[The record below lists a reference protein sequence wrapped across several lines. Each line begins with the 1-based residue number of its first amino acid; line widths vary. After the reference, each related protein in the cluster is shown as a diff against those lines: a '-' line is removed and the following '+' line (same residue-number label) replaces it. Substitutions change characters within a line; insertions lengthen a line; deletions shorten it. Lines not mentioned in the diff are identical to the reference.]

1 MTNHPVSKKAGL
13 SQSKVTEGA
22 MQASTRV
29 VQQAAAAPMLG
40 AARVGRAKAGERP
53 RRLAADDYSA
63 PPPPPAR
70 RNLCRRPR
78 PQYITLAN
86 FIGKHL

>member
-29 VQQAAAAPMLG
+29 VQQAAAVPMLG
-40 AARVGRAKAGERP
+40 AARVGRGP
-53 RRLAADDYSA
+53 RLESVQGGWRQATARHRRHRLRGATSAAVLGPD
-63 PPPPPAR
+63 
-70 RNLCRRPR
+70 
-78 PQYITLAN
+78 T
-86 FIGKHL
+86 